1 MQNWLDGQ
9 PNHVGIENLRA
20 RRLCNILDVACM
32 SVVSA
37 RHRCT
42 CPMIA
47 AKAAKPSAAPM
58 PASVPSA
65 LMAPSVPLGTL
76 LRVVTRYVVWPYACA
91 V

>member
-1 MQNWLDGQ
+1 
-9 PNHVGIENLRA
+9 
-20 RRLCNILDVACM
+20 
-32 SVVSA
+32 
-37 RHRCT
+37 
-42 CPMIA
+42 MIA

>member
-1 MQNWLDGQ
+1 M
-9 PNHVGIENLRA
+9 
-20 RRLCNILDVACM
+20 M
-32 SVVSA
+32 
-37 RHRCT
+37 
-42 CPMIA
+42 A

-91 V
+91 VWFLTNVAARQQRHRKSKGQHWNRAHVRTRM